1 MRINQ
6 ETWDELELPWSRVE
20 RIHTHDGRWA
30 NYYDIIFELDGKFYS
45 VNYGFG
51 ATEDQED
58 QSPFDYADEIE
69 VTEVH
74 KVEVKTLR
82 WVPVEA

>member
-1 MRINQ
+1 MRISKD
-6 ETWDELELPWSRVE
+6 EWDEFGLPWDYVDK
-20 RIHTHDGRWA
+20 IHTHDGRWA
-30 NYYDIIFELDGKFYS
+30 SYYDLIFELDGKFYS

-69 VTEVH
+69 V
-74 KVEVKTLR
+74 VEVYKAEVTTFQ
-82 WVPVEA
+82 WIPVEA